1 MGLSV
6 ATVTTV
12 DLLSHLAAAV
22 TTERAQ
28 EIAGTSG
35 WFGQLF
41 FAKFQA
47 LHVSRTRFH
56 HGAIRCNLYSVCVKK
71 CTLSQR
77 CVAGFTIGGGGG
89 FWVGIELGFLFLI
102 WIPSLFSLSFRLSF
116 FQSFSVLHFK
126 MALV

>member
-77 CVAGFTIGGGGG
+77 CVAGFTIGGGEAFGWELN
-89 FWVGIELGFLFLI
+89 WV
-102 WIPSLFSLSFRLSF
+102 F
-116 FQSFSVLHFK
+116 FF
-126 MALV
+126 